1 MPKYS
6 NWLTKQLSKLKNSNF
21 PKNSK
26 FAKHWKWGIL
36 KTVFDGESDVGDLTL
51 VTIKGC
57 WWQNIPISS
66 PTSVNNIDVTVFNSW
81 VGYWKV
87 LSNLNIDRWTWKV
100 RSMFISTNFHNF
112 VPLPVIFFSNF
123 FYWTKTDYCK
133 TDWSVRSELAKF
145 LRMGRFACSWT
156 NPPIPI
162 SLRFDAWVISWPLKF
177 IFQ

>member
-66 PTSVNNIDVTVFNSW
+66 PTSVTNIDVTVFNSW
-81 VGYWKV
+81 VGYWIV

-112 VPLPVIFFSNF
+112 VPLPVIFFFSIF
-123 FYWTKTDYCK
+123 FLLDQNRLLQNRLKCTIRVGKIPQNGKICLLVNQPTHSDQ
-133 TDWSVRSELAKF
+133 
-145 LRMGRFACSWT
+145 FAFRCVG
-156 NPPIPI
+156 
-162 SLRFDAWVISWPLKF
+162 D
-177 IFQ
+177 